1 MHGTRGLSPSNTS
14 GVSIHLYPCTLEVE
28 TRGSRFG
35 HPQIYRESKV
45 SLDKEIRDFCLK
57 ERRDREKE
65 RGDGGGEYKEG
76 EFFM

>member
-1 MHGTRGLSPSNTS
+1 M
-14 GVSIHLYPCTLEVE
+14 
-28 TRGSRFG
+28 
-35 HPQIYRESKV
+35 